1 MERELKNEA
10 PEPRPRPRRP
20 EQRSDKQPL
29 VLDIAAISAP
39 AFHINLKKRSNKFFT
54 TSLYKIDRLIE
65 EKRRE
70 RLSTEVS
77 PIEPEE
83 SKEAILYRTVP
94 PKWYDLIKAFLKQE
108 GDKLPP
114 YREYDYKIELEGDV
128 PLGFRPLY

>member
-29 VLDIAAISAP
+29 VLDIAAISAL

-65 EKRRE
+65 EKCRE

-77 PIEPEE
+77 PIESKE

-94 PKWYDLIKAFLKQE
+94 PK
-108 GDKLPP
+108 
-114 YREYDYKIELEGDV
+114 
-128 PLGFRPLY
+128 

>member
-1 MERELKNEA
+1 MKHELKNEA
-10 PEPRPRPRRP
+10 PEPRPQLRP
-20 EQRSDKQPL
+20 EQRRNKQPL

-108 GDKLPP
+108 ENKL
-114 YREYDYKIELEGDV
+114 L
-128 PLGFRPLY
+128 

>member
-1 MERELKNEA
+1 MKHELKNEA
-10 PEPRPRPRRP
+10 PEPRPQLRL
-20 EQRSDKQPL
+20 EQRSNKQPL

-39 AFHINLKKRSNKFFT
+39 AFYINLKKRSNKFFT

-94 PKWYDLIKAFLKQE
+94 PKWHDLIKAFLKQE